1 VTDNHQ
7 AERRVLRATEGFFD
21 GKSTGVTLLLGAAF
35 VGVVA
40 VLDALLG
47 ERLSVAL
54 FYVMPIGLVTWNL
67 GVRWGAAAV
76 VLSTIAALLS
86 ELAYPHYDLLPW
98 WNAIFRF
105 AVFLSEAVLLG
116 TLRRIIVAQWD
127 HLERE
132 AAVTDGLRELNEV
145 KNTLLHAVSHDLKG
159 PLAGVLGAMQTIR
172 RAEKLHLTDKEM
184 DDLYGVIEQA
194 ATKAAR
200 LVEDLLDLDRLDR
213 GQLELQREPTDVEAI
228 ASKLAQELP
237 TLAGHPVRVDGAH
250 VLVEVDPTMTERIIE
265 NLLNNAARHTPPGTP
280 VHVVVTPR
288 PSGIELA
295 VEDEGPGVPD
305 DLKPTIFEPFRQGEN
320 ARGGVGIG
328 LSLVGRFAELHG
340 GSAVIEDRDG
350 GGARFVVELPGD
362 VETVPAPTAVPE
374 AASAPVAV

>member
-1 VTDNHQ
+1 MNLNGP
-7 AERRVLRATEGFFD
+7 RPPRATTPLERFMG
-21 GKSTGVTLLLGAAF
+21 GTPGP
-35 VGVVA
+35 VA
-40 VLDALLG
+40 IG
-47 ERLSVAL
+47 LSVAFVIVVGIVDHFTGPGVSL
-54 FYVMPIGLVTWNL
+54 APFYLMPVVLATWTGGRTWGL
-67 GVRWGAAAV
+67 GVAGMATVAVRLAEPSDPGSVLLHSWDALVWFLVFAAV
-76 VLSTIAALLS
+76 VWLVD
-86 ELAYPHYDLLPW
+86 E
-98 WNAIFRF
+98 
-105 AVFLSEAVLLG
+105 
-116 TLRRIIVAQWD
+116 
-127 HLERE
+127 LERTVRRQRRQIAHE
-132 AAVTDGLRELNEV
+132 SEVADDLRYQNDM
-145 KNTLLHAVSHDLKG
+145 KNVLLHAVSHDLKG

-280 VHVVVTPR
+280 VHVVVAAR

-305 DLKPTIFEPFRQGEN
+305 DLKPTIFEPFQQGEN

-340 GSAVIEDRDG
+340 GSATVEDRDG

-362 VETVPAPTAVPE
+362 VETAPPATAVPE
-374 AASAPVAV
+374 PASAPVAV

>member
-1 VTDNHQ
+1 
-7 AERRVLRATEGFFD
+7 
-21 GKSTGVTLLLGAAF
+21 
-35 VGVVA
+35 
-40 VLDALLG
+40 
-47 ERLSVAL
+47 
-54 FYVMPIGLVTWNL
+54 M
-67 GVRWGAAAV
+67 
-76 VLSTIAALLS
+76 
-86 ELAYPHYDLLPW
+86 
-98 WNAIFRF
+98 
-105 AVFLSEAVLLG
+105 
-116 TLRRIIVAQWD
+116 
-127 HLERE
+127 
-132 AAVTDGLRELNEV
+132 
-145 KNTLLHAVSHDLKG
+145 KNVLLHAVSHDLKG

-172 RAEKLHLTDKEM
+172 RADKLHLTDKEM

-228 ASKLAQELP
+228 ASRLAQELP

-362 VETVPAPTAVPE
+362 VETAPAATAVPD